1 MSGTHCMRSLSVY
14 PNPLSGALMAV
25 LKSYFDDSTAFDGGN
40 KPTLLTIGGYLSDVD
55 SWGRFETDWK
65 QILDIAKVD
74 YLHMKEFWNK
84 DGIYKHIKD
93 QPEAEEAFFRSLVG
107 VIKDHTK
114 FCTQTTILLDDL
126 KRFNADHGLKLSAP
140 ALGVYGCLLALQFQF
155 PRGEIEAIFDRFE
168 HADRAI
174 RLGKEY
180 LQSDISAQ
188 PQPGDKYDPFL
199 SIYPL
204 EKTDS
209 WRNILP
215 MQAAD
220 WLSWE
225 MRKICVDT
233 KPWIEQKGHEPKI
246 DWVLNFH
253 EWAKSFSE
261 EKGRPFFNRRSF
273 IALREANRPQGLI
286 FNYDQLGLVKNRHP
300 FGWRLDKKSGLQ
312 LFSGS

>member
-1 MSGTHCMRSLSVY
+1 MRSLSVY
-14 PNPLSGALMAV
+14 PNPSPGALMAV
-25 LKSYFDDSTAFDGGN
+25 LKAYFDDSTAFDGGN

-55 SWGRFETDWK
+55 SWGRFEIEWK
-65 QILDIAKVD
+65 QVLDDFKVP
-74 YLHMKEFWNK
+74 YLHMKETWDD

-93 QPEAEEAFFRSLVG
+93 DQTAEEAFFRSLVR
-107 VIKDHTK
+107 VIKNHTR

-126 KRFNADHGLKLSAP
+126 KRFNADHGLKLSAS

-155 PRGEIEAIFDRFE
+155 PRGEIEAIFDKFE
-168 HADRAI
+168 PADRAI
-174 RLGKEY
+174 RLGKAY

-188 PQPGDKYDPFL
+188 PQPGDKSDPFL

-225 MRKICVDT
+225 MRKTCIDT
-233 KPWIEQKGHEPKI
+233 KPWIEKKGHKPKI
-246 DWVLNFH
+246 DWVRNFN
-253 EWAKSFSE
+253 EWAKSFTE
-261 EKGRPFFNRRSF
+261 EKGRPFRNRRSF
-273 IALREANRPQGLI
+273 IALREANSPQGFI
-286 FNYDQLGLVKNRHP
+286 WNYEQLGIVKDRHP
-300 FGWRLDKKSGLQ
+300 HGWTLRKTKSGIA
-312 LFSGS
+312 LFT